1 VNDAVKLGLSGAA
14 VVAIGRMAAAGRLR
28 RNVLAGI
35 RIPSTMH
42 SDEAWRAG
50 HVAAA
55 TALTV
60 AGLGPIAAAALAAKT
75 PGDHSGKLLSRI
87 GTAWL
92 LGWVGLATFQAN
104 QAARA
109 TGDR

>member
-1 VNDAVKLGLSGAA
+1 VKDAIKLGLSGAA
-14 VVAIGRMAAAGRLR
+14 VIATARMAATGRLR

-42 SDEAWRAG
+42 SDDAWRAG

-60 AGLGPIAAAALAAKT
+60 AGLGPIAAAAIAAKA
-75 PGDHSGKLLSRI
+75 PVDHSGKLQSRI
-87 GTAWL
+87 ATAWL
-92 LGWVGLATFQAN
+92 LCWVGLATFQAN

-109 TGDR
+109 TDDR